1 MLLDNVYR
9 EKKISCPLRYTW
21 RIFYGDAL
29 AMVGFYGVITLLL
42 LSLFGSLLA
51 PYTLDQQFLGYQLL
65 PPSWS
70 HHGNVSFFLGTDDL
84 GRDILSRL
92 MDGTAATFGS
102 ALIATLAAAFFGM
115 IIGVFAGV
123 THGLRSAALNYIL
136 DTLLSIPSLL
146 LAIVVVAFIGPK
158 LEHVILAVWL
168 LTQLPRMGRTISIV
182 PCMTS
187 WRKNM
192 WWRRA

>member
-102 ALIATLAAAFFGM
+102 ALIATLAAAFLG
-115 IIGVFAGV
+115 
-123 THGLRSAALNYIL
+123 
-136 DTLLSIPSLL
+136 
-146 LAIVVVAFIGPK
+146 
-158 LEHVILAVWL
+158 
-168 LTQLPRMGRTISIV
+168 
-182 PCMTS
+182 
-187 WRKNM
+187 
-192 WWRRA
+192 

>member
-1 MLLDNVYR
+1 
-9 EKKISCPLRYTW
+9 
-21 RIFYGDAL
+21 
-29 AMVGFYGVITLLL
+29 
-42 LSLFGSLLA
+42 
-51 PYTLDQQFLGYQLL
+51 
-65 PPSWS
+65 
-70 HHGNVSFFLGTDDL
+70 
-84 GRDILSRL
+84 
-92 MDGTAATFGS
+92 
-102 ALIATLAAAFFGM
+102 M